1 MSKIVV
7 LLSAVCALCA
17 LSSAHAGKNQ
27 DGLMLCMW
35 EKMPTTTDAF
45 VNNADI
51 PKDFELFVLASAAC
65 DTTKGSMT
73 LNLKSVKKKLLK
85 VRPTVIGP
93 DSVKPTNVFV
103 CDKATDGKLQ
113 PCRDPAT

>member
-1 MSKIVV
+1 MSKI
-7 LLSAVCALCA
+7 AVIMAGACALCA
-17 LSSAHAGKNQ
+17 LSPAHAGKAQ
-27 DGLMLCMW
+27 DGLVLCMW
-35 EKMPTTTDAF
+35 EKMPTTTEAF
-45 VNNADI
+45 VNNTEI

-85 VRPTVIGP
+85 IRPTMIGP
-93 DSVKPTNVFV
+93 DTVKPTNVFV

>member
-1 MSKIVV
+1 MSKIGV
-7 LLSAVCALCA
+7 LMAAICALCA
-17 LSSAHAGKNQ
+17 LSSAQARKTQ
-27 DGLMLCMW
+27 DGLLSCMW
-35 EKMPTTTDAF
+35 GKMPTTTDAF
-45 VNNADI
+45 INNTDI

-85 VRPTVIGP
+85 IRPTVIGP
-93 DSVKPTNVFV
+93 DTVKPTNVFV